1 MKFNKETLK
10 SFLRAFVG
18 VLAGTVMVLANE
30 PKYAPL
36 AAALPFLLRFV
47 DKNDPSI
54 GIGKKLGEGE

>member
-1 MKFNKETLK
+1 MKINKETLK

-18 VLAGTVMVLANE
+18 VLAGTVMVLSDQ

-47 DKNDPSI
+47 DPKDPSI
-54 GIGKKLGEGE
+54 GYAKKTS